1 MDLKHSQGRLHLEF
15 GLNVVDSLKVV
26 IHEVEA
32 LGIVREVVI
41 VVLVDELLEGLVDLL
56 SALFTNQRGIL

>member
-15 GLNVVDSLKVV
+15 GLNIVDSLKVV